1 MKKKNVLTTV
11 LLANKAALILLLLCI
26 ALSIAS
32 PVFLTTTN
40 LVNVVR
46 QVTTSAILSLG
57 FTMVLGA
64 GYMDLSV
71 GSLVGMI
78 GVVMA
83 KSMNAG
89 IPTVPAILI
98 GILFG
103 MAVGVFNVFV
113 ITTFKMPPFIV
124 TLASQQVLRGAIY
137 LVTGMI
143 PVLELPES
151 FTFLGQGRIAG
162 IPVPIYI
169 MTLVF
174 VVVWLIINRFK
185 FGRHILAVG
194 GNAEAAFVSGIKTK
208 RIVFLV
214 YMCMGI
220 CAAIASVVMTARA
233 ASAQPAA
240 GLNMEM
246 DAIAAVV
253 VGGTAMSGGVVN
265 VVGALFG
272 SLIVGVINNAM
283 NLLRLDSNWQLVVKG
298 ILIMF
303 ALMLDNVSA
312 MAMAKAQKDNT
323 MKKIKE
329 NNEKKNAEECV

>member
-1 MKKKNVLTTV
+1 MKKKNVLTSV
-11 LLANKAALILLLLCI
+11 LLSNKAALILLLLCI

-32 PVFLTTTN
+32 PVFLTATN
-40 LVNVVR
+40 LVNVIR

-57 FTMVLGA
+57 FTLVLGA

-78 GVVMA
+78 GVIMA
-83 KSMNAG
+83 KAMNAG
-89 IPTVPAILI
+89 VPTILAILI

-103 MAVGVFNVFV
+103 MAVGVFNAFV

-124 TLASQQVLRGAIY
+124 TLASQQILRGSIY
-137 LVTGMI
+137 LITGMI
-143 PVLELPES
+143 PVLDLPES
-151 FTFLGQGRIAG
+151 FTFLGQGRIANV
-162 IPVPIYI
+162 PVPIYI
-169 MTLVF
+169 MALVF
-174 VVVWLIINRFK
+174 ITVWLIINRFE
-185 FGRHILAVG
+185 FGRHVLAVG
-194 GNAEAAFVSGIKTK
+194 GNAEAAYVSGIKTK
-208 RIVFLV
+208 KIVFLV
-214 YMCMGI
+214 YMCMGV
-220 CAAIASVVMTARA
+220 CAAIASVVMTGRA
-233 ASAQPAA
+233 ASAQPSA

-298 ILIMF
+298 TLIML

-312 MAMAKAQKDNT
+312 MVMAKAQKDNA

>member
-1 MKKKNVLTTV
+1 MKKKNVLTSV
-11 LLANKAALILLLLCI
+11 LLSNKAALILLLLCI

-32 PVFLTTTN
+32 PVFLTATN
-40 LVNVVR
+40 LVNVIR

-57 FTMVLGA
+57 FTLVLGA

-78 GVVMA
+78 GVIMA
-83 KSMNAG
+83 KAMNAG
-89 IPTVPAILI
+89 VPTILAILI

-103 MAVGVFNVFV
+103 MAVGVFNAFV

-124 TLASQQVLRGAIY
+124 TLASQQILRGSIY
-137 LVTGMI
+137 LITGMI

-220 CAAIASVVMTARA
+220 CAAIASVVMTGRA
-233 ASAQPAA
+233 ASAQPSA

-298 ILIMF
+298 TLIML

-312 MAMAKAQKDNT
+312 MVMAKAQKDNA

-329 NNEKKNAEECV
+329 NNESKQADKES

>member
-103 MAVGVFNVFV
+103 MAVGVFNAFV

-124 TLASQQVLRGAIY
+124 
-137 LVTGMI
+137 
-143 PVLELPES
+143 PES